1 MRCPSCGF
9 DNIQGTDRCE
19 TCMKPL
25 FDLDVPQP
33 GEGLQG
39 HIMLDSVKELTVF
52 NSATVSPNDT
62 AQRAIEAMREHS
74 AGCALVMDAGLAGI
88 LSEVDLLFRMP
99 VDADPSRINVSQL
112 MTPNPETVDEE
123 ATMAAALHLMSI
135 GGYRHLPVI
144 ARDHTIG
151 ILSIKDLLHYL
162 NRHLEA
168 LSSSK

>member
-1 MRCPSCGF
+1 
-9 DNIQGTDRCE
+9 
-19 TCMKPL
+19 MKPL

-52 NSATVSPNDT
+52 SPATVSLNDT
-62 AQRAIEAMREHS
+62 AAKAIEVMRERR
-74 AGCALVMDAGLAGI
+74 AGCVLVMEAGLVGI

-99 VDADPSRINVSQL
+99 ADADPSRINVSHL
-112 MTPNPETVDEE
+112 MTANPETVDED
-123 ATMAAALHLMSI
+123 ATMATALHLMSI

-144 ARDHTIG
+144 AQDHSVG

-168 LSSSK
+168 QASR